1 MSDLVM
7 ESERINSDHENKE
20 MGSQNHSILQ
30 ARLAGLLLPDERYTV
45 ATELS
50 LDVQNMNVSDWF
62 KEAKTELKPDICLYS
77 TDSDFDFIDT
87 RVEDDIL
94 RRTDMPVLAVEILSP
109 TDKIAVIVA
118 KIRVYLK
125 IGVKSCWLV
134 APDLKTITVYS
145 STSDTN
151 TFGIQSIEVVD
162 NNLDIRLPMQ
172 KIFATRKNHRK
183 SVMDD

>member
-1 MSDLVM
+1 MTDLVI
-7 ESERINSDHENKE
+7 EPKLVNSDHENNE
-20 MGSQNHSILQ
+20 MGSQNHSIVQ

-50 LDVQNMNVSDWF
+50 LDVQNMNISDLF
-62 KEAKTELKPDICLYS
+62 KEAKNELKPDICLYP

-87 RVEDDIL
+87 GVEDDIL
-94 RRTDMPVLAVEILSP
+94 RRTEMPVLAVEILSP

-118 KIRVYLK
+118 KIRAYLK

-145 STSDTN
+145 GSSDTN
-151 TFGIQSIEVVD
+151 TFGMQSVEVVD

-172 KIFATRKNHRK
+172 KIFATRKKQHRQ
-183 SVMDD
+183 

>member
-1 MSDLVM
+1 
-7 ESERINSDHENKE
+7 

-30 ARLAGLLLPDERYTV
+30 ARLAGLLLSDERYTV
-45 ATELS
+45 ATKLS
-50 LDVQNMNVSDWF
+50 LDVQNMSISDWF
-62 KEAKTELKPDICLYS
+62 KEAKNELKPDICLYS

-94 RRTDMPVLAVEILSP
+94 RRTEMPVLAVEILSP

-118 KIRVYLK
+118 KIRAYLK

-145 STSDTN
+145 SDTN
-151 TFGIQSIEVVD
+151 TFGMQSVEVVD

-172 KIFATRKNHRK
+172 KIFATRKNPRK
-183 SVMDD
+183 SVMDN